1 MNSEERVLLR
11 YQKQS
16 VRTAV
21 VLTGFFFFLRNQFY
35 FEVKLHAQK
44 TQVLWSFKQRK
55 MQERKETAPI
65 EIDMEYKGLLVSFLT
80 VNGYE
85 IG

>member
-11 YQKQS
+11 CQKQS

-21 VLTGFFFFLRNQFY
+21 VLTGFFFLRNQFY

-44 TQVLWSFKQRK
+44 TQVLWSLKQRK

-80 VNGYE
+80 VAPR